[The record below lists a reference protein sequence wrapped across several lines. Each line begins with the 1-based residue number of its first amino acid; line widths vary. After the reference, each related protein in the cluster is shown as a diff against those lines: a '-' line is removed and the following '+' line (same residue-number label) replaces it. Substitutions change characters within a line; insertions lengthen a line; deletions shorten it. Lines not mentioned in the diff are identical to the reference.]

1 MSSMKFIS
9 VLGNFLIGCAETSH
23 KFCPLNRN
31 KMENLVKLEVLLMI
45 YAGNEVV
52 HTRTLSDIEIPAN
65 EIFMGCGMR
74 L

>member
-1 MSSMKFIS
+1 MKFIS

-52 HTRTLSDIEIPAN
+52 HTRTLSDVEIPAN